1 VTNTLALRTYS
12 MLVLLEK
19 TTRLPKNLITQEVY
33 CFYSKIEG
41 RGMRHFIEQ
50 LRPTERRQV
59 ALSDV
64 ASRYPHSHSG
74 ALPQPGPL

>member
-33 CFYSKIEG
+33 FKSPVSFRDIE
-41 RGMRHFIEQ
+41 
-50 LRPTERRQV
+50 TKKK
-59 ALSDV
+59 
-64 ASRYPHSHSG
+64 
-74 ALPQPGPL
+74 